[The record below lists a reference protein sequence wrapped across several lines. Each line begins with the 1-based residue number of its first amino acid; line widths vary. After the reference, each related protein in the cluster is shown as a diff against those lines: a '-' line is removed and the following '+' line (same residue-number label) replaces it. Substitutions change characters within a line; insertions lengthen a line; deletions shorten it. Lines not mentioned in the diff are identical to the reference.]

1 MYVLF
6 IDFRKAYDSINHEL
20 LWEKLLD
27 RGYST
32 STIALIKR
40 IYKAVNFNGEYFQVE
55 DACKGV

>member
-40 IYKAVNFNGEYFQVE
+40 IYKAVNFNGEYLGRG
-55 DACKGV
+55 CL